1 MKLLHDFFRLH
12 LAGRRASAVRG
23 GAAMPEFSVTV
34 PAPLAAQ
41 VAEDAACAT
50 PDSRGSARRE
60 PASFL
65 KSSRHHRR
73 GAARG

>member
-23 GAAMPEFSVTV
+23 GAPAPEFSVTV

-41 VAEDAACAT
+41 VAEDAAGALR
-50 PDSRGSARRE
+50 DSARTARRE

-73 GAARG
+73 GAAR

>member
-12 LAGRRASAVRG
+12 LAGRRAPAVRG

-34 PAPLAAQ
+34 PAPLPGTQ
-41 VAEDAACAT
+41 DVACAER
-50 PDSRGSARRE
+50 DSRGTARRE